1 MRAIGR
7 YSPRKL
13 RRGAGGRK
21 QQAGGVTVLPVMD
34 VWPNGSIAFILRH
47 G

>member
-7 YSPRKL
+7 YSSRRM
-13 RRGAGGRK
+13 RRGAGGMK
-21 QQAGGVTVLPVMD
+21 PLAGGATLLPVMD
-34 VWPNGSIAFILRH
+34 VWPNGFMVFILRH